1 MNIDY
6 LETLNLEVPFWYII
20 SFFGRI
26 NVQCISSLVCT
37 VYCQKQPS
45 EQRCSVK
52 QGALK
57 DFVNL
62 IVKKPVLESLFNKVA
77 GLTHILKNFCQR
89 LLLHS
94 TCTVIVLLLICF
106 TLYSAPSHHHCY
118 YCYYLRCLFLVQ
130 IRKAS
135 KNLNLVSNFH

>member
-77 GLTHILKNFCQR
+77 GLTRILKNFCQR

-94 TCTVIVLLLICF
+94 TCTSDCIVTYLFHFIFSTFSSSSLLLLLLSPMF
-106 TLYSAPSHHHCY
+106 VFGSN
-118 YCYYLRCLFLVQ
+118 
-130 IRKAS
+130 S
-135 KNLNLVSNFH
+135 KGFKEFKSGI